1 VKLLLAAPG
10 IDKDAVDDNGFDAV
24 LWAIK
29 GKGAGN
35 IPLLEAAGID
45 MNKSTVGTC
54 GLPTHTHTLGTPNM
68 AAASRSVPCYC
79 GVRLCCRLC
88 ALLLPLQA
96 SG

>member
-45 MNKSTVGTC
+45 MNKSTVGT
-54 GLPTHTHTLGTPNM
+54 H
-68 AAASRSVPCYC
+68 
-79 GVRLCCRLC
+79 
-88 ALLLPLQA
+88 
-96 SG
+96 